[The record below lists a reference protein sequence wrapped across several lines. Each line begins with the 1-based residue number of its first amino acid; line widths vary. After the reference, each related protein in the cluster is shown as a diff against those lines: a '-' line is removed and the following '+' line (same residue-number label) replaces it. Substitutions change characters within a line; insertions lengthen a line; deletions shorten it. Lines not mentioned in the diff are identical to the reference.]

1 MLDAQW
7 AQCMETLTADPQVS
21 ARHRGFLGLAQPRGL
36 MGTTLLVAVPNEL
49 TREVF
54 QSTIAT
60 AVNRAVTAV
69 FGAET
74 LMAVVVDT
82 DLGNTPLGNAPAGSA
97 PASQSRD
104 TPALPPLEE
113 LEAERGAATAQSLRP
128 TEPVSAPDEHTT
140 TAADATVTPIRGGTG
155 EFRGA
160 VQAQETDPAQES
172 TAQIHEL
179 GEHAG
184 QVAAPSPAAVDHGT
198 AHTESAEWNSSARL
212 NPKYIF
218 ESFVIGQSNRFA
230 HAAAFAV
237 AETPAK
243 AYNPLF
249 IYGDSGLGKTH
260 LLHAIGHY
268 GKRLYPDMRVRYV
281 NSEEFTNDFINSIRD
296 DEGSSFKE
304 IYRNVDLLL
313 IDDIQFLAGK
323 EHTQEE
329 FFHTFNS
336 LHNHEKQIVITSDL
350 PPKQLTGFADRMRS
364 RFEWGLITDVQ
375 PPELETRIAILRKKA
390 DADGMT
396 ASPEVLEYIASNIS
410 TNIRELEGALI
421 RVTAFAS
428 LNKQD
433 VDLPLAE
440 LVLKDLITDDDG
452 GEITAATILGQTA
465 AYFDISLDELKSKSR
480 TRTLV
485 TARQIAMYLLREL
498 TDMSLPKIGQELG
511 GRDHTTVMHA
521 DRKIRTLMAERR
533 QIFNQVT
540 ELTNRIKQQ
549 QRSG

>member
-1 MLDAQW
+1 MGTQDNQALSAQW
-7 AQCMETLTADPQVS
+7 AECVQYMYEDPMTTG
-21 ARHRGFLGLAQPRGL
+21 RYRGFISLAQPQGL
-36 MGTTLLVAVPNEL
+36 IGTTLLVAVPNEL
-49 TREVF
+49 TREFF
-54 QSTIAT
+54 QNQMASVLRS
-60 AVNRAVTAV
+60 AVGRA
-69 FGAET
+69 FSPET
-74 LMAVVVDT
+74 LVAFVVDA
-82 DLGNTPLGNAPAGSA
+82 DLEAAPA
-97 PASQSRD
+97 PEQ
-104 TPALPPLEE
+104 TPAPSLPPIDE
-113 LEAERGAATAQSLRP
+113 LEAERGRTDEP
-128 TEPVSAPDEHTT
+128 TSA
-140 TAADATVTPIRGGTG
+140 
-155 EFRGA
+155 
-160 VQAQETDPAQES
+160 DPARSSDPSWSDQPAMS
-172 TAQIHEL
+172 FPAQPVPARE
-179 GEHAG
+179 AG
-184 QVAAPSPAAVDHGT
+184 VGTRTLPPPRDPQAAPPRRPARDTGT
-198 AHTESAEWNSSARL
+198 APAVVGEWDSSARL
-212 NPKYIF
+212 NPKYVF
-218 ESFVIGQSNRFA
+218 DSFVIGQSNRFA

-249 IYGDSGLGKTH
+249 IYGESGLGKTH

-268 GKRLYPDMRVRYV
+268 AKRLYPQVRVRYV

-304 IYRNVDLLL
+304 IYRNVDMLL

-329 FFHTFNS
+329 FFHTFNA
-336 LHNHEKQIVITSDL
+336 LHNHEKQIVITSDM
-350 PPKQLTGFADRMRS
+350 PPKQLTGFAERMRS

-390 DADGMT
+390 VSDGMD
-396 ASPEVLEYIASNIS
+396 APDDVLEYIASHIS
-410 TNIRELEGALI
+410 TNIRELVGALI

-428 LNKQD
+428 LNKQA

-440 LVLKDLITDDDG
+440 LVLKDLITDDG
-452 GEITAATILGQTA
+452 AQEITAASILAQTA
-465 AYFDISLDELKSKSR
+465 VYFDITLEELKSKSR

-549 QRSG
+549 QREG

>member
-1 MLDAQW
+1 MQY
-7 AQCMETLTADPQVS
+7 MYEDPMTTG
-21 ARHRGFLGLAQPRGL
+21 RYRGFISLAQPQGL
-36 MGTTLLVAVPNEL
+36 IGTTLLVAVPNEL
-49 TREVF
+49 TREFF
-54 QSTIAT
+54 QNQMAS
-60 AVNRAVTAV
+60 VLRSSVGRA
-69 FGAET
+69 FSPET
-74 LMAVVVDT
+74 LVAFVVDA
-82 DLGNTPLGNAPAGSA
+82 DLEAVPAPEPG
-97 PASQSRD
+97 PPGAS
-104 TPALPPLEE
+104 LPPISE
-113 LEAERGAATAQSLRP
+113 LEAERNR
-128 TEPVSAPDEHTT
+128 
-140 TAADATVTPIRGGTG
+140 
-155 EFRGA
+155 
-160 VQAQETDPAQES
+160 TDGPA
-172 TAQIHEL
+172 L
-179 GEHAG
+179 
-184 QVAAPSPAAVDHGT
+184 VDHGST
-198 AHTESAEWNSSARL
+198 ADAVGIDQQMLGFAAARPEPAPRPALDTGDRPLPPPRDPQAAPPRRPLRDTGTAPAVVGEWDSSARL
-212 NPKYIF
+212 NPKYVF
-218 ESFVIGQSNRFA
+218 DSFVIGQSNRFA

-249 IYGDSGLGKTH
+249 IYGESGLGKTH

-268 GKRLYPDMRVRYV
+268 AKRLYPQVRVRYV

-304 IYRNVDLLL
+304 IYRNVDMLL

-329 FFHTFNS
+329 FFHTFNA
-336 LHNHEKQIVITSDL
+336 LHNHEKQIVITSDM
-350 PPKQLTGFADRMRS
+350 PPKQLTGFAERMRS

-390 DADGMT
+390 TSEGMDAPDD
-396 ASPEVLEYIASNIS
+396 VLEYIASHIS

-428 LNKQD
+428 LNKQA

-440 LVLKDLITDDDG
+440 LVLKDLITDDG
-452 GEITAATILGQTA
+452 AQEITAASILAQTA
-465 AYFDISLDELKSKSR
+465 VYFDITLEELKSKSR

-549 QRSG
+549 QREG